1 MILKGEVKD
10 REVAKAFKNQLFFSF
25 LTLYATIDVSC
36 PVFYKKKRTL
46 VRSAKLEFPNIL
58 HPFR

>member
-36 PVFYKKKRTL
+36 PVFYKKNEL
-46 VRSAKLEFPNIL
+46 WFGALS
-58 HPFR
+58 